1 MGPMAAAGPQAPAPN
16 CPPSGPF
23 INVLFLNWWVMA
35 CHKFHWVLDR
45 ALSLTNP
52 IFKQSLPCSFPSSFA
67 YSDLCFPQEYLEGGA
82 FQSTVTFGFAL
93 TCFFWSLLQWISC
106 MNLLPCVKKGSW
118 IVGQW
123 FFMKGHTLGQCLS
136 VIDAATSLLWGEHRF
151 PSTCFLMTSVWS

>member
-35 CHKFHWVLDR
+35 CHTFHWVLDR

-93 TCFFWSLLQWISC
+93 TCFFGVFCSESHVWTYCPVL
-106 MNLLPCVKKGSW
+106 KKG
-118 IVGQW
+118 VGLW
-123 FFMKGHTLGQCLS
+123 DSGSLWKDTLWDSVCLWLMQPPLCS
-136 VIDAATSLLWGEHRF
+136 GENTGSLPHV
-151 PSTCFLMTSVWS
+151 S